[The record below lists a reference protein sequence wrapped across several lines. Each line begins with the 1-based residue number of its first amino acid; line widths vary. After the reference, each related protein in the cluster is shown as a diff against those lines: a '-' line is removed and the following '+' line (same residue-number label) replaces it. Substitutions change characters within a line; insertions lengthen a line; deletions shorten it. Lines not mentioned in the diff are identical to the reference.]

1 MQCTRI
7 EVPGSDIRLESRLR
21 VVEIRMEGKAAEA
34 SGKSAEQRRAERRQ
48 KAVIGEI
55 FLSKKLIVER
65 ETSIMN
71 LRTAS
76 RFLSANSGSR

>member
-7 EVPGSDIRLESRLR
+7 EVPGSDIRLEPRLR
-21 VVEIRMEGKAAEA
+21 VVEIRMEGKAVEA

-55 FLSKKLIVER
+55 FIKK
-65 ETSIMN
+65 
-71 LRTAS
+71 AHC
-76 RFLSANSGSR
+76 